1 MKELELTIGALLSI
15 EQGDFSRLS
24 ALLTDDMVF
33 CGPVPE
39 PLNKQQY
46 LALISA
52 LRAGI
57 PDWKFHFYDVRV
69 EGRFV
74 SMNTRL
80 SGTHSRVMPG
90 FMPGMPSQVPT
101 GRRFQLP
108 VERIEFALEGNLIAR
123 IHIDPVTGGG
133 VTGMMEQLGILI
145 PVSN

>member
-15 EQGDFSRLS
+15 EQGNIPRLA
-24 ALLTDDMVF
+24 ALLTEDMVF
-33 CGPVPE
+33 CSPVPE
-39 PLNKQQY
+39 PLSRQQY
-46 LALISA
+46 LALTST

-57 PDWKFHFYDVRV
+57 PDWKFNFYDVLV

-80 SGTHSRVMPG
+80 SGTHSRVIRG
-90 FMPGMPSQVPT
+90 FMPGMPSQMPT
-101 GRRFQLP
+101 GRKFQLP

-133 VTGMMEQLGILI
+133 VAGILQQLGILT
-145 PVSN
+145 PASN

>member
-1 MKELELTIGALLSI
+1 MRELELTIGALLSI
-15 EQGDFSRLS
+15 EQGDIPRLA

-39 PLNKQQY
+39 PLSRLQY
-46 LALISA
+46 LTLISA

-80 SGTHSRVMPG
+80 TGTHSRLMPG

-101 GRRFQLP
+101 GRKFQLP
-108 VERIEFALEGNLIAR
+108 VERIEFALEGDLIAR
-123 IHIDPVTGGG
+123 IHVDPVTGGG
-133 VTGMMEQLGILI
+133 VAGMMEQLGILI
-145 PVSN
+145 PASN